1 MANQFDHTMKY
12 DSVQGDQPVISEVI
26 RVAYHALKERGYEP
40 ENQIVGYI
48 LSGDPTYITSHNDA
62 RKLVRQVE
70 RDDLLAEMLKTYID
84 SKGIADDK

>member
-1 MANQFDHTMKY
+1 VSENLNNTMKY
-12 DSVQGDQPVISEVI
+12 DGFQEQELSMSEVI
-26 RVAYHALKERGYEP
+26 RIVYRALKERGYEP

-70 RDDLLAEMLKTYID
+70 RDDLLAAILKSYIENE
-84 SKGIADDK
+84 KIAE

>member
-1 MANQFDHTMKY
+1 MSENLNNTMKY
-12 DSVQGDQPVISEVI
+12 DGFQEQELSMSEVI
-26 RVAYHALKERGYEP
+26 RIVYRALKERGYEP

-70 RDDLLAEMLKTYID
+70 RDDLLAAILKSYIENEK
-84 SKGIADDK
+84 SAE

>member
-1 MANQFDHTMKY
+1 MSDKLDHTMKY
-12 DSVQGDQPVISEVI
+12 DSFKEQELSMSEVI
-26 RVAYHALKERGYEP
+26 RIVYHALKERGYEP

-70 RDDLLAEMLKTYID
+70 RDDLLAAILKSYIEHEN
-84 SKGIADDK
+84 IAE

>member
-1 MANQFDHTMKY
+1 MSENLNNTMKY
-12 DSVQGDQPVISEVI
+12 DGFQEQELSMSEVI
-26 RVAYHALKERGYEP
+26 RIVYRALKERGYEP

-70 RDDLLAEMLKTYID
+70 RDDLLAAILKSYIEHEN
-84 SKGIADDK
+84 IAE

>member
-1 MANQFDHTMKY
+1 MKY
-12 DSVQGDQPVISEVI
+12 DGFQEQELSMSEVI
-26 RVAYHALKERGYEP
+26 RIVYRALKERGYEP

-70 RDDLLAEMLKTYID
+70 RDDLLAAILKSYIENE
-84 SKGIADDK
+84 KIAE

>member
-1 MANQFDHTMKY
+1 MSENLNNTMKY
-12 DSVQGDQPVISEVI
+12 DGFQEQELSMSEVI
-26 RVAYHALKERGYEP
+26 RIVYRALKERGYEP

-70 RDDLLAEMLKTYID
+70 RDDLLAAILKSYIENE
-84 SKGIADDK
+84 KIAE

>member
-1 MANQFDHTMKY
+1 MSEHLDNTMKY
-12 DSVQGDQPVISEVI
+12 DSFQEQELSMSEVI
-26 RVAYHALKERGYEP
+26 RVVYQALKERGYEP

-70 RDDLLAEMLKTYID
+70 RDDLLAAILKSYIEHEKI
-84 SKGIADDK
+84 SE

>member
-1 MANQFDHTMKY
+1 MSENLNNTMKY
-12 DSVQGDQPVISEVI
+12 DGFQEQELSMSEVI
-26 RVAYHALKERGYEP
+26 RIVYRALKERGYEP

-70 RDDLLAEMLKTYID
+70 RDNLLAAILKSYIENE
-84 SKGIADDK
+84 KIAE

>member
-1 MANQFDHTMKY
+1 MSGNLDNTMKY
-12 DSVQGDQPVISEVI
+12 DSFQEQELSMSEVI
-26 RVAYHALKERGYEP
+26 RTVYHALKERGYEP

-70 RDDLLAEMLKTYID
+70 RDDLLAAILKSYIEHEN
-84 SKGIADDK
+84 IAE

>member
-1 MANQFDHTMKY
+1 MSENLDHTMKY
-12 DSVQGDQPVISEVI
+12 DSLQEQELSMSEVI
-26 RVAYHALKERGYEP
+26 RIVYHALKERGYEP

-70 RDDLLAEMLKTYID
+70 RDDLLAAILKSYIEHENI
-84 SKGIADDK
+84 KE